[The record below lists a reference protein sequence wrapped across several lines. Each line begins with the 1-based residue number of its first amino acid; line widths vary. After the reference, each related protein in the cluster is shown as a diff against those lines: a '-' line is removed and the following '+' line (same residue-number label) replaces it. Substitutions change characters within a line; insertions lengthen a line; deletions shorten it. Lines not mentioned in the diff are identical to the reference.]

1 MKPSKLK
8 HIFIHKRLISKWQTY
23 LFGSLMFT
31 VGIIFSIALLSGYI
45 KLPKIFATTSWTQT
59 DWSGG
64 VGSSTSNQY
73 VSGSNIDATTTPGQI
88 GLLQGAEQILN
99 SGFETNLTSWS
110 AGLSPDSIS
119 GLQVWLK
126 ADAITG
132 KNNNDSIT
140 TWSDSSGNSRDVT
153 AASGKEP
160 IYNTGVLNG
169 NPVVSFVAANQDTL
183 SNNYNVSTPYTA
195 IYVARYN
202 GATKARIYSSKNNNW
217 LLGFWS
223 GRRQV
228 FYADGTLDLGGQAG
242 DTSWYLYTG
251 AGTGSLSTAYEN
263 GTQWVSGS
271 GGISGPN
278 GISLGSYGGG
288 SSEFSDAQVA
298 EFIIYNSVISS
309 TNRQLI
315 EGYLANKY
323 GLTSTSYLTST
334 NNTDTKRSGTASV
347 RLIGST
353 SGGNFTQTI
362 NVGDTSAYSFSTYA
376 YTTGATVTSSDVEL
390 FHNGATI
397 STTYTS
403 AGGGWY
409 KLSAIVAGENTS
421 RQYGVQVK
429 ANKTIYIDDFSLT
442 KYSTTATLTSN
453 IFDASTGHDWGIVS
467 YTTTTPAT
475 TSISVKVRSSN
486 NSDMSGAT
494 DWASC
499 TGIASGAL
507 ASTGGCVTNNHRYV
521 QYQVTLSGDGSA
533 TPTFSDITIN
543 MTPSDTSPPTSN
555 ASFPVLKT
563 SPTGTTITEST
574 YTGVATPYLS
584 FTAGA
589 DNGGGSGL
597 KGYCIY
603 LGTDPLLDPG
613 TTKGSLL
620 GTSPVSTTGSTCQ
633 FIIPGTTLDLSTS
646 GYMSSTLTSS
656 LLPYYLLIKAI
667 DNGNNIYQGAA
678 TSFAFL
684 YDGTAP
690 TNVAYLSTP
699 STIYSNV
706 NEMVFSWPTT
716 GASSATDTHSQVLG
730 YQYQINNS
738 SGTWKGTTHSDA
750 CDLDYIP
757 VAEGS
762 HTLTAL
768 SDGSDIVIGNNV
780 VYLRTIDNVCNPSTS
795 ATYRTGNLE
804 YGGEAPS
811 FAISCSSTTGV
822 VVTPL
827 TNTDNSYSFAWD
839 EATPSNTNTI
849 TNYYYMINTQPPGA
863 LSTITSNNST
873 YIDVRTNTSVTTRS
887 FSGLV
892 KGTNTVY
899 VVARDSADNYSSST
913 CVKGTFVLNSDYPD
927 PPKNVTVSDASIKT
941 SSLWRASLAW
951 SVPDYTGTGMLTYTV
966 SRSEDSSTWT
976 EITTTTGT
984 AYVDTV
990 PTSTR
995 YYFKV
1000 CSHDTSSESIQTPSC
1015 ANTITII
1022 PKGSFTSAPDLASGP
1037 TVSSIT
1043 TKKATIK
1050 WTTSRNSDSKV
1061 SYGTGSNSYYSE
1073 EPSNSS
1079 QVTDHTINLT
1089 NLSPGTTYFY
1099 KTKWTDE
1106 DGNTGISEE
1115 KSFKTED
1122 APTVVDPRVLSA
1134 GLDIVTLSFT
1144 SKGSSKVKV
1153 YYGTTTS
1160 FGGTKEFSTSTS
1172 ETVYTTT
1179 VEGLQDGTKYFYK
1192 INSFDSEGSEYEGNT
1207 LTFETLPRPKITNV
1221 RFQEVTGTAQPA
1233 IIVSWDTNTETS
1245 SIITYYPQGRPQ
1257 LSQDEISVSLVKGPH
1272 KMLIKNLNPQ
1282 TIYEGQV
1289 KGKDKAGNEATS
1301 DTQSFTTSTD
1311 TRPPQ
1316 VMNLRIEGSSDIQGS
1331 SSSGSVED
1339 AKSQL
1344 VVSWDT
1350 DEPATSQVE
1359 FGEGTG
1365 TNYNQKTQEDTNLTT
1380 NHVIIISNLTPSKV
1394 YHLRTLSKDKA
1405 QNTGQSVDT
1414 VTITPKSTRSALELV
1429 IGNLYDVFGIFS
1441 Q

>member
-1 MKPSKLK
+1 MHGTTKTIRDLK
-8 HIFIHKRLISKWQTY
+8 KGVHHKRSSMLGRLLVVACMVFGIALFAGFTKYSEIYATAQSVITKTSDADFTQGLLSNLQVNGSGSGAYLNLTGGNNWWSPNYSYRRQLVIDITGNASLVSGYTVHTYISGSDAATIYSNSLTTGNDFRVVYFDGSTSTELTRDLIS
-23 LFGSLMFT
+23 FSGSTIEFYHKT
-31 VGIIFSIALLSGYI
+31 QALLSGNDASHYYIYYGYAGAVSPTIDKTQVYNNTYNGALSSNGATASASDVYSSNPISQINNGIVGGGAGSVGWGNNNQAGSRAMI
-45 KLPKIFATTSWTQT
+45 KLS
-59 DWSGG
+59 
-64 VGSSTSNQY
+64 SSTKIWKIEQRWDGDNTGGWSKPAGTYFPNNYKVQY
-73 VSGSNIDATTTPGQI
+73 STNPSAIASDVSGSANWNTLTESANALSVSRTNAPGSPTYSGSPTISTDTITTNMVNCSNCWGTILTNVFNPTDALAVRYVYGNTTWIGTMEEFYVYPINQTPASTEPTTS
-88 GLLQGAEQILN
+88 LGAQT
-99 SGFETNLTSWS
+99 TNLAPSGTWESPTNSNVTDLIWNGGWGDGTAGSTAFSASIANVGANNTIGFAIRTSTS
-110 AGLSPDSIS
+110 APGLASASYIDIGTANAGTTFTKTKAQLDALGLGIGTNRYIQIKATFAQTS
-119 GLQVWLK
+119 GTNPQL
-126 ADAITG
+126 
-132 KNNNDSIT
+132 DSIT
-140 TWSDSSGNSRDVT
+140 LYYLSDNSGPESN
-153 AASGKEP
+153 ASN
-160 IYNTGVLNG
+160 I
-169 NPVVSFVAANQDTL
+169 SMQ
-183 SNNYNVSTPYTA
+183 
-195 IYVARYN
+195 
-202 GATKARIYSSKNNNW
+202 KA
-217 LLGFWS
+217 
-223 GRRQV
+223 
-228 FYADGTLDLGGQAG
+228 
-242 DTSWYLYTG
+242 
-251 AGTGSLSTAYEN
+251 
-263 GTQWVSGS
+263 S
-271 GGISGPN
+271 GGITIAPSGW
-278 GISLGSYGGG
+278 
-288 SSEFSDAQVA
+288 
-298 EFIIYNSVISS
+298 
-309 TNRQLI
+309 T
-315 EGYLANKY
+315 
-323 GLTSTSYLTST
+323 
-334 NNTDTKRSGTASV
+334 SGTQPYFS
-347 RLIGST
+347 
-353 SGGNFTQTI
+353 FTQGT
-362 NVGDTSAYSFSTYA
+362 DS
-376 YTTGATVTSSDVEL
+376 E
-390 FHNGATI
+390 
-397 STTYTS
+397 
-403 AGGGWY
+403 
-409 KLSAIVAGENTS
+409 
-421 RQYGVQVK
+421 
-429 ANKTIYIDDFSLT
+429 
-442 KYSTTATLTSN
+442 SN
-453 IFDASTGHDWGIVS
+453 I
-467 YTTTTPAT
+467 
-475 TSISVKVRSSN
+475 
-486 NSDMSGAT
+486 
-494 DWASC
+494 
-499 TGIASGAL
+499 
-507 ASTGGCVTNNHRYV
+507 
-521 QYQVTLSGDGSA
+521 
-533 TPTFSDITIN
+533 
-543 MTPSDTSPPTSN
+543 
-555 ASFPVLKT
+555 
-563 SPTGTTITEST
+563 
-574 YTGVATPYLS
+574 
-584 FTAGA
+584 
-589 DNGGGSGL
+589 

-613 TTKGSLL
+613 TTKGTLL

-633 FIIPGTTLDLSTS
+633 FIIPGTTLDLSTA
-646 GYMSSTLTSS
+646 GYISTALTSS
-656 LLPYYLLIKAI
+656 LSPYYLLVKAI

-706 NEMVFSWPTT
+706 NEMVFSWPTN
-716 GASSATDTHSQVLG
+716 APSFATDTHSQVLG
-730 YQYQINNS
+730 YQYQINSS
-738 SGTWKGTTHSDA
+738 SGTWKGTTHSTA

-849 TNYYYMINTQPPGA
+849 THYYYMINTQPPGA
-863 LSTITSNNST
+863 LSTIISNNST
-873 YIDVRTNTSVTTRS
+873 YIDVGTNTSVSTRS

-899 VVARDSADNYSSST
+899 VVARDSVDNYSSST
-913 CVKGTFVLNSDYPD
+913 CIKGTFVLDSDYPD
-927 PPKNVTVSDASIKT
+927 PPKNVTVSDASIKA

-951 SVPDYTGTGMLTYTV
+951 SAPDYTGTGTLTYTV

-1000 CSHDTSSESIQTPSC
+1000 CSHDTSSESITTPSC

-1073 EPSNSS
+1073 EPSNST

-1122 APTVVDPRVLSA
+1122 APTVKDVSA
-1134 GLDIVTLSFT
+1134 TKIGLDSAIIKFT
-1144 SKGSSKVKV
+1144 SLNASKVKI

-1160 FGGTKEFSTSTS
+1160 FGGTIEISTSTS
-1172 ETVYTTT
+1172 ETAYTT
-1179 VEGLQDGTKYFYK
+1179 EIAGLNDNTKYYYK
-1192 INSFDSEGSEYEGNT
+1192 INAFDTESSEYEGT
-1207 LTFETLPRPKITNV
+1207 VLDFTTLPRPKITNV

-1257 LSQDEISVSLVKGPH
+1257 LSRDEVSVSLVKGPH
-1272 KMLIKNLNPQ
+1272 KMLLKNLNPQ

-1289 KGKDKAGNEATS
+1289 KGKDKAGNEAVS

-1365 TNYNQKTQEDTNLTT
+1365 TTYTQKTQEDTNLTT

-1414 VTITPKSTRSALELV
+1414 VTITPKSSRSALELV
-1429 IGNLYDVFGIFS
+1429 IGNLSDIFGILGR
-1441 Q
+1441 